1 MYRGGRLCGDAFIV
15 SRYGWTISSEHA
27 LSAALVNPSPLG
39 PGIIRVQI
47 YPHIAARSFGRKCAR
62 ERRRYY
68 KQGEAHGFYKDCK
81 QSNLG
86 SGKLVGKMRKEEP
99 RQDER
104 GGKDREGWPRRPSMR
119 DKEER
124 AERRYRTEPDTTLAP
139 RQIRAPTRSSGP
151 S

>member
-86 SGKLVGKMRKEEP
+86 SGK
-99 RQDER
+99 
-104 GGKDREGWPRRPSMR
+104 DREGWPRRPSMR

-124 AERRYRTEPDTTLAP
+124 AERRYRTEPDTT
-139 RQIRAPTRSSGP
+139 
-151 S
+151 

>member
-1 MYRGGRLCGDAFIV
+1 MRRRFHRQSIRLDDFFRARAFSGTGKSI
-15 SRYGWTISSEHA
+15 A
-27 LSAALVNPSPLG
+27 PG
-39 PGIIRVQI
+39 PGD
-47 YPHIAARSFGRKCAR
+47 YKGTDLTHIAARSFGRKCAR

-124 AERRYRTEPDTTLAP
+124 AERRYRTEPDTT
-139 RQIRAPTRSSGP
+139 
-151 S
+151 